1 MSLFKTSGGNLTPGT
16 VYLQDYQSD
25 QPSNLYTLDLVTG
38 NTQLIGAIATS
49 VTDIAFVDSQLY
61 GLDQTDDGQT
71 TLFLNINPTTGE
83 ATVIG
88 DVGFAVAGLAYHH
101 QRQTLYA
108 TSAKQLIA
116 INLVTGKGTPVVTI
130 KDRERN
136 CGEVTFAADGTAYI
150 TLIGYDHQ
158 KLLATCDLDTGS
170 VNLIGNTGFPDLGS
184 MDFIG
189 DTLYGV
195 TGNFFNLGK
204 DGQLIRINPQTGT
217 GTLVTMTEPRGRW
230 AGLTVYQ
237 PVTQSTPQPTI
248 PTTTITP
255 EKSMTLLTIDTQDH
269 CYVIDQGAMEH
280 LQSNVANSIHL
291 DQGTYTLKIASGR
304 YSYAEDKGQGEPFV
318 LLWIYG
324 IDGSTFVNKNT
335 GFETGAT
342 WTTLN
347 GYDDPL
353 GLEVKG
359 QAVVCA
365 LFFDINNTD
374 NSGSVTLSITDNKST
389 TTPQTLTVDSTT
401 NCHLLNPDNLRS
413 LQQWQTNYIDL
424 EPGTYKVT
432 IREGNAQYWSGEQKF
447 KLEPW
452 AILWVKGGKFITK
465 LTGIEVEQSWL
476 SLNGYE
482 DFIPLEVK
490 EKTTV
495 CGLFFDTYKDDNQ
508 GQVVLAIEPV
518 SLTHLVAEKEK
529 VKNKLGLDTDSS
541 PETPSD
547 KSGKKVEV
555 EVDEAYRSQRPGS
568 VSVGNFATLSFDSFG
583 RDPARDIVCVT
594 PVRTVVRREEEI
606 TIIRKVR
613 KVEEVDASPAC
624 PVNTTQVSRETV
636 GE

>member
-1 MSLFKTSGGNLTPGT
+1 MNLSKTSGEDLTPGT

-38 NTQLIGAIATS
+38 NTKLIGAIATS

-88 DVGFAVAGLAYHH
+88 DIGFAVAGLAYHH

-108 TSAKQLIA
+108 SSAKQLIS
-116 INLVTGKGTPVVTI
+116 INPATGKGTPVVTI

-136 CGEVTFAADGTAYI
+136 CGEVTFAADGIAYI

-158 KLLATCDLDTGS
+158 KFLATCDLDTGS

-184 MDFIG
+184 MDFIS

-237 PVTQSTPQPTI
+237 PVTQLTPQPTT
-248 PTTTITP
+248 PTTTIIP

-269 CYVIDQGAMEH
+269 CYIIDQGAMEH
-280 LQSNVANSIHL
+280 LQSNVANSIRL
-291 DQGTYTLKIASGR
+291 DQGTYTIKIASGR
-304 YSYAEDKGQGEPFV
+304 YSYAEDKEQGEPFV

-353 GLEVKG
+353 SLEVKDK
-359 QAVVCA
+359 AVVCA

-389 TTPQTLTVDSTT
+389 TTPQTLTVDSKT
-401 NCHLLNPDNLRS
+401 NCHLLNPDDLRS

-495 CGLFFDTYKDDNQ
+495 CGLLFDTYKDDNQ

-555 EVDEAYRSQRPGS
+555 EVDESYRSQRPSS
-568 VSVGNFATLSFDSFG
+568 VSVGNLATLSFDSFG

-624 PVNTTQVSRETV
+624 PVNTTQVARETV

>member
-1 MSLFKTSGGNLTPGT
+1 MSLSKTSGGDLTPGT

-136 CGEVTFAADGTAYI
+136 CGEVTFAADGTTYI

-204 DGQLIRINPQTGT
+204 DGQLIRIDPQTGT

>member
-1 MSLFKTSGGNLTPGT
+1 MSLFKTSGDNLTPGT
-16 VYLQDYQSD
+16 VYIQDYQSD

-38 NTQLIGAIATS
+38 NTKLIGAIATS
-49 VTDIAFVDSQLY
+49 VADLAFVDSQLY

-88 DVGFAVAGLAYHH
+88 DIGFAVAGLAYHH

-116 INLVTGKGTPVVTI
+116 INPATGKGTPVVSI
-130 KDRERN
+130 KDQERN
-136 CGEVTFAADGTAYI
+136 CGEVAFAADGTAYI
-150 TLIGYDHQ
+150 TLIGYDRQ
-158 KLLATCDLDTGS
+158 KLLATCDLDTGA
-170 VNLIGNTGFPDLGS
+170 VNLIGNIGFPDLGS

-217 GTLVTMTEPRGRW
+217 GTLVTMTEPRKRW
-230 AGLTVYQ
+230 AGLTVYL
-237 PVTQSTPQPTI
+237 PVTQSTPQPRTPIKTI
-248 PTTTITP
+248 IQ
-255 EKSMTLLTIDTQDH
+255 EESMTLLTIDTQDH

-291 DQGTYTLKIASGR
+291 DQGTYTLKIANGR

-353 GLEVKG
+353 GLEIKDK
-359 QAVVCA
+359 AVVCA
-365 LFFDINNTD
+365 LFFDINKTD

-389 TTPQTLTVDSTT
+389 TTPQSLTVDSKT
-401 NCHLLNPDNLRS
+401 NCHLLNPDYLRS

-495 CGLFFDTYKDDNQ
+495 CGLFFDTYKEDNQ

-518 SLTHLVAEKEK
+518 SVTHLIEEKEK
-529 VKNKLGLDTDSS
+529 VKKKVMSDSDSS
-541 PETPSD
+541 PETSSD
-547 KSGKKVEV
+547 QSGKKVEV
-555 EVDEAYRSQRPGS
+555 EVDESYRSKRPGS
-568 VSVGNFATLSFDSFG
+568 ISVGNLATLSFDSFG

-624 PVNTTQVSRETV
+624 PVNTTQVARETV

>member
-1 MSLFKTSGGNLTPGT
+1 MSLSKTSGGDLTPGT

>member
-1 MSLFKTSGGNLTPGT
+1 MSLSKTSGGDITPGT

>member
-1 MSLFKTSGGNLTPGT
+1 MSLSKTSGGDLTPGT

-116 INLVTGKGTPVVTI
+116 INPATGKGTPVVTI

-495 CGLFFDTYKDDNQ
+495 CGLFFDTYKEDNQ

-518 SLTHLVAEKEK
+518 SVTHLIEEKEK

-555 EVDEAYRSQRPGS
+555 EVDEAYRSKRPGS

>member
-1 MSLFKTSGGNLTPGT
+1 MSLFKTSGGDLTPGT

-88 DVGFAVAGLAYHH
+88 DIGFAVAGLAYHH

-116 INLVTGKGTPVVTI
+116 INPATGKGTPVVTI
-130 KDRERN
+130 KDQERN
-136 CGEVTFAADGTAYI
+136 CGEVAFATDGIAYI
-150 TLIGYDHQ
+150 TLIGYDRQ
-158 KLLATCDLDTGS
+158 KLLATCDLDTGA
-170 VNLIGNTGFPDLGS
+170 VNLIGNIGFPDLGS

-189 DTLYGV
+189 DVLYGV

-204 DGQLIRINPQTGT
+204 DGQLIRIDPQTGT

-230 AGLTVYQ
+230 AGLTVYL
-237 PVTQSTPQPTI
+237 PVTQSTPQPTTPI
-248 PTTTITP
+248 KTIIQ
-255 EKSMTLLTIDTQDH
+255 EESMTLLTIDTQDH

-490 EKTTV
+490 EKTTI

-518 SLTHLVAEKEK
+518 SVTHLIEEKEK
-529 VKNKLGLDTDSS
+529 VKKKVMSDSDSS

-547 KSGKKVEV
+547 KSGKKVEA
-555 EVDEAYRSQRPGS
+555 EVDYSYRSKRPSS
-568 VSVGNFATLSFDSFG
+568 VSVGNLATLSFDSFG

>member
-1 MSLFKTSGGNLTPGT
+1 MSLSKTSGGDLTPGT

-88 DVGFAVAGLAYHH
+88 DIGFAVAGLAYHH

-116 INLVTGKGTPVVTI
+116 INPATGKGTPVVTI
-130 KDRERN
+130 KDQERN
-136 CGEVTFAADGTAYI
+136 CGEVAFATDGIAYI
-150 TLIGYDHQ
+150 TLIGYDRQ
-158 KLLATCDLDTGS
+158 KLLATCDLDTGA
-170 VNLIGNTGFPDLGS
+170 VNLIGNIGFPDLGS

-189 DTLYGV
+189 DVLYGV

-204 DGQLIRINPQTGT
+204 DGQLIRIDPQTGT

-230 AGLTVYQ
+230 AGLTVYL
-237 PVTQSTPQPTI
+237 PVTQSTPQPTTPI
-248 PTTTITP
+248 KTIIQ
-255 EKSMTLLTIDTQDH
+255 EESMTLLTIDTQDH

-518 SLTHLVAEKEK
+518 SVTHLIEEKEK
-529 VKNKLGLDTDSS
+529 VKKKVMSDSDLS

-547 KSGKKVEV
+547 KSGKKVEA
-555 EVDEAYRSQRPGS
+555 EVDYSYRSKRPSS
-568 VSVGNFATLSFDSFG
+568 VSVGNLATLSFDSFG

-594 PVRTVVRREEEI
+594 PVRTVVRRQEEI